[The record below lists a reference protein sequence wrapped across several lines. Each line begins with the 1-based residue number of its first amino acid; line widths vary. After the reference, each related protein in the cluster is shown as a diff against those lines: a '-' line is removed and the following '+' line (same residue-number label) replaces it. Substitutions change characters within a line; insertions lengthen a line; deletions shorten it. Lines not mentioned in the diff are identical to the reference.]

1 MGAENGG
8 YMPPGV
14 NSPQDDWQGSL
25 GSDCYMMDADDQ
37 VDEVGENQPYAGIID
52 HTTKPFAGLRHD
64 RQDPE
69 ALERA
74 LRSTD

>member
-1 MGAENGG
+1 
-8 YMPPGV
+8 
-14 NSPQDDWQGSL
+14 
-25 GSDCYMMDADDQ
+25 MMDADDQ